1 MRKNLMMI
9 RSILLISALLGV
21 VICQVKGQKVYTKN
35 GKVTFYSKAPLEN
48 IDAVN
53 KSATAILFTKTGA
66 IQVSVSIKGFEF
78 EKAPM
83 QEHFNENYLES
94 DKYPRAVF
102 SGNVQQNEKIN
113 YSNDGMYM
121 VTVKG
126 SLMIHNVS
134 RDIEAQGKI
143 IIVNSIPRLIAE
155 FNVSL
160 EVYNIT
166 IPALVA
172 NKISKTVKI
181 AVDCNLDNV
190 LK

>member
-1 MRKNLMMI
+1 
-9 RSILLISALLGV
+9 
-21 VICQVKGQKVYTKN
+21 
-35 GKVTFYSKAPLEN
+35 
-48 IDAVN
+48 
-53 KSATAILFTKTGA
+53 
-66 IQVSVSIKGFEF
+66 
-78 EKAPM
+78 
-83 QEHFNENYLES
+83 
-94 DKYPRAVF
+94 
-102 SGNVQQNEKIN
+102 
-113 YSNDGMYM
+113 M

-134 RDIEAQGKI
+134 RDIETQGKI
-143 IIVNSIPRLIAE
+143 IIVKSIPRLIAE

-181 AVDCNLDNV
+181 AVDCNLDNA

>member
-21 VICQVKGQKVYTKN
+21 FICQVKGQKVYTKN

-78 EKAPM
+78 EKALM

>member
-9 RSILLISALLGV
+9 RNILLISALLGV
-21 VICQVKGQKVYTKN
+21 FICQVKGQKVYTKN

-78 EKAPM
+78 EKALM

-143 IIVNSIPRLIAE
+143 IIVNTIPRLIAE

>member
-9 RSILLISALLGV
+9 RNILLISALLGV
-21 VICQVKGQKVYTKN
+21 FICQVKGQKVYTKN

-78 EKAPM
+78 EKALM

>member
-9 RSILLISALLGV
+9 RSILLISALMGV
-21 VICQVKGQKVYTKN
+21 VICRVEGQKVYTKN

-48 IDAVN
+48 IEAVN
-53 KSATAILFTKTGA
+53 KSATAILSTKTGA

-78 EKAPM
+78 EKALM

-134 RDIEAQGKI
+134 RDIETQGKI
-143 IIVNSIPRLIAE
+143 IIVKSIPRLIAE

-181 AVDCNLDNV
+181 AVDCNLDNA

>member
-78 EKAPM
+78 EKALM